1 MQSCILQMSEAQLR
15 LLEVYNSLCLYVNK
29 RKELKILSF
38 LNKRNELEIL
48 SLFEQKKETKNIAE
62 TT

>member
-15 LLEVYNSLCLYVNK
+15 LLEVYNSLCLYLNK
-29 RKELKILSF
+29 RKELKILS
-38 LNKRNELEIL
+38 
-48 SLFEQKKETKNIAE
+48 LFEQKKGAKNIAA